1 MQKKTFTVCGLSSV
15 RAVADHTPQLIERL
29 FFDEKNAP
37 LFAEACRH
45 LAQARKIYRMVPAEE
60 LKKITDTSHHQGAAV
75 VMEPP
80 PGQPLSGAASGHIL
94 CLHDVE
100 NPHNV
105 GAILRTAAFFG
116 LRQIIVSRKSYD
128 AAMTAAAWRV
138 AEGGL
143 THVSLLVYD
152 TSEEF
157 FTWAE
162 ARGVR
167 TLAAIRPDAKT
178 NRSLGEFL
186 RDKGKSPVI
195 VCLGNEEEGLP
206 AAFVSRCAGRFTIS
220 GSGKIES
227 LNVSVTAALCLEK
240 LTEVA
245 RSSNLLK

>member
-1 MQKKTFTVCGLSSV
+1 MEKTTFTVCGLSSV
-15 RAVADHTPQLIERL
+15 RAIAAHTPHLIERL

-37 LFAEACRH
+37 LFAEACRY

-75 VMEPP
+75 VIEPP
-80 PGQPLSGAASGHIL
+80 PGQPLSGTFPGHIL
-94 CLHDVE
+94 CLNDVG

-105 GAILRTAAFFG
+105 GAIMRTAAFFG
-116 LRQIIVSRKSYD
+116 VRHIVVSRKSHA

-143 THVSLLVYD
+143 THVSLYVYD
-152 TSEEF
+152 TTEEF
-157 FTWAE
+157 FTWTLAQGL
-162 ARGVR
+162 RP
-167 TLAAIRPDAKT
+167 LAAIRPDEKT

-186 RDKGKSPVI
+186 RDKGKSAAV

-206 AAFVSRCAGRFTIS
+206 PAFVSRCAGRFTIS

-240 LTEVA
+240 LTAVQKTSA
-245 RSSNLLK
+245 